1 MPDPKTAYLGV
12 FLREWELYRK
22 KAAEEAVGEGD
33 SAVME
38 VPFDADVK
46 AGEVR
51 VFADGVR
58 PLVGLVLVRQS
69 SADWLV
75 VPVSEFTVPASE
87 REILIGRRVYQ
98 LWNAF
103 TESVDF
109 VARSWIAETVPAEDI
124 RDVAAAMAQV
134 LAGDALPDDLEV
146 LTGLPIVRT
155 DDPRLDY
162 EREFA
167 SRSELRLVEPERRTE
182 SRPYFQRRGLLGMA
196 ACFMIICGMV
206 AVILRDDDVARPSFC
221 REEPPLVVEPFATD
235 ESVPEPPPALETV
248 IATEPM
254 TTKGPALEGPPAVDE
269 SIELAQPVAGPVD
282 VEPPAEKAVVKTPV
296 VSRPKERRWVRKYE
310 RAVQIASA
318 RNDDMLKCAAADIEE
333 CSTDCDFA
341 DDAEVFTMSAKKSR
355 SSAETDVCNSS
366 RHMGVVSAHSEFDRS
381 VSDSLLPPAR
391 YPASVVGSF
400 RRAAVV
406 PWSMVGFVVDTSSY
420 EAVRRSLLAGR
431 LPAKDAVRLEEMV
444 NHFRFAYPVP
454 TNDAPVAVDCELAA
468 CPWNSRH
475 QLLRVGIQAKNP
487 SATNAFEGVGAD
499 GAKLQLR
506 FNPGRVGSYRLLGY
520 DNRTARGYG
529 GTAKETSDI
538 AAGYRMTAF
547 YELVPRVTE
556 KEMRPELLTVKFMY
570 RKPDSE
576 TEKCLEMQFAAS
588 AITRKEGPSEDF
600 RFASAVA
607 EFALLL
613 RDPGSAGDAPFAS
626 LVARAKSAKGEDRD
640 GLRAEFIRLAET
652 AASILRS
659 GGGRGGFLFMDDDD
673 DSDF

>member
-12 FLREWELYRK
+12 FIREWELYGK
-22 KAAEEAVGEGD
+22 KAAEEAVREGD

-167 SRSELRLVEPERRTE
+167 RRSELRLVESERRTE

-221 REEPPLVVEPFATD
+221 REEPPLVVEPFAAD

-282 VEPPAEKAVVKTPV
+282 VAPPAEKAVVKTPV

-310 RAVQIASA
+310 SAAQIASA
-318 RNDDMLKCAAADIEE
+318 RSDDMHKGVAECATA
-333 CSTDCDFA
+333 CDFA

-366 RHMGVVSAHSEFDRS
+366 RHMGVASAHSEFDRS
-381 VSDSLLPPAR
+381 VSDRLPPPAR

-487 SATNAFEGVGAD
+487 SATNALEGVGAD
-499 GAKLQLR
+499 GAKLRLW
-506 FNPGRVGSYRLLGY
+506 FNPDRVGSYRLLGY

-556 KEMRPELLTVKFMY
+556 KERRPELLTVKFMY

-576 TEKCLEMQFAAS
+576 TEECLEMPFAAS
-588 AITRKEGPSEDF
+588 AITRKDGPSEDF

-613 RDPGSAGDAPFAS
+613 RDPGSAGDTPFAS